1 MKIYSSALVIALFLN
16 IGVED
21 VHGIRI
27 DLSTYE
33 KNLGQKRR
41 HHNHNRIE
49 DMQSDQKVELNA
61 SQTAVLFASL
71 ESDYRQAQRL
81 VEEAEDSDNDES
93 EIASDK
99 DAAKEKVIAL
109 KNTLSKLKDNV
120 IKEAAAAK

>member
-1 MKIYSSALVIALFLN
+1 
-16 IGVED
+16 
-21 VHGIRI
+21 
-27 DLSTYE
+27 
-33 KNLGQKRR
+33 
-41 HHNHNRIE
+41 
-49 DMQSDQKVELNA
+49 MQSDQKVELNA
-61 SQTAVLFASL
+61 TQTAVLFASL

-120 IKEAAAAK
+120 IKEAAAAKQAAITSSASTETQGTNTKKITNWIK